1 MPKKIISI
9 SAIKE
14 QNFIEFR
21 LKVYF
26 TELFVSELGF
36 WHPPRPEIETILK
49 STFTMI
55 SEKGGRH
62 YFGEVDAAFRR
73 IRVGILFDPL
83 SEVWTF
89 STLPFEVPIGMAK
102 SIDTDEI
109 VRWESHDI
117 EVISGRFR
125 PL

>member
-1 MPKKIISI
+1 
-9 SAIKE
+9 
-14 QNFIEFR
+14 
-21 LKVYF
+21 
-26 TELFVSELGF
+26 
-36 WHPPRPEIETILK
+36 
-49 STFTMI
+49 MI
-55 SEKGGRH
+55 YEKGGRH
-62 YFGEVDAAFRR
+62 YFGEVDAALRR
-73 IRVGILFDPL
+73 IRAGMLFDPV

-89 STLPFEVPIGMAK
+89 SSLPFEVSIGMAK